1 MRRRLPNEFS
11 NFPSQFWLMFAGM
24 ILSTIGST
32 MIWPFLMIFASET
45 LSLPLVAVTSLMTIN
60 AAAGLASSILAGPVI
75 DRLGRKWVMVVGLIG
90 NGLCYFL
97 LSRAS
102 SYSAFALILGASGMF
117 SPLYRVGSDAMLAD
131 LFPMQKRADA
141 FAMIRMASNI
151 GVATGPAIGGFVLAR
166 SYNIG
171 LYGAAAGL
179 IAYGLMMLIFA
190 RETLP
195 AGPKGEKTS
204 LGRQLR
210 GYWQA
215 LRDKPFMGLVGAF
228 TLVQMTTA
236 LIWVL
241 LSVYV
246 KTEYGISERMYGW
259 LPTTNALLVVFL
271 QVAITRWTKRFPPV
285 RVMRLGAVF
294 YIFAPLVIALSEG
307 FWGFWLGMVL
317 MTLGELVVIPR
328 ASATA
333 ANLAPPDKRGRYLSL
348 YGLTWHVASGI
359 SPILGGYLSG
369 VYGAKA
375 PWYGGVLI
383 GFLAVLAF
391 WFLAESQQRQNEHPV
406 L

>member
-60 AAAGLASSILAGPVI
+60 AAADLVSSILAGPVI

-102 SYSAFALILGASGMF
+102 SYSAFAVILGASGMF

-151 GVATGPAIGGFVLAR
+151 GVATGPAVGGFVLAR

-171 LYGAAAGL
+171 LYGAATGL
-179 IAYGLMMLIFA
+179 ITYGLLMLFFA

-195 AGPKGEKTS
+195 ADAKGEKAS
-204 LGRQLR
+204 LGHQIR

-215 LRDKPFMGLVGAF
+215 LRDKPFMELVGAF

-307 FWGFWLGMVL
+307 F
-317 MTLGELVVIPR
+317 
-328 ASATA
+328 
-333 ANLAPPDKRGRYLSL
+333 
-348 YGLTWHVASGI
+348 
-359 SPILGGYLSG
+359 
-369 VYGAKA
+369 
-375 PWYGGVLI
+375 
-383 GFLAVLAF
+383 
-391 WFLAESQQRQNEHPV
+391 
-406 L
+406 